1 MSKDVALP
9 RLTLT
14 ERKRRD
20 IIVACIAE
28 FRDHGFGSARIER
41 IAERAGVS
49 KRTLYKHF
57 ASKEQMFDVIA
68 VEAMSPLKIDE
79 AVVLDPGLP
88 LARQMG
94 DLLERYMA
102 IVSGDD
108 YVTLSRLLVAEFIA
122 DPARARVARQR
133 DDAVRGPIE
142 ELIAQAI
149 GHELIREVDPAYA
162 TEQLT
167 GMLKAFLFWPRFLGG
182 YPPVAQSKARQIV
195 DDCVKM
201 FLAYYATVDPPAA

>member
-1 MSKDVALP
+1 MSEDAVRP

-20 IIVACIAE
+20 IIDACIAE

-68 VEAMSPLKIDE
+68 VEAMSPLKIEE
-79 AVVLDPGLP
+79 AVVLDPCIP
-88 LARQMG
+88 LARQMS

-102 IVSGDD
+102 IVSADD
-108 YVTLSRLLVAEFIA
+108 YVTLARLLVAEFIA
-122 DPARARVARQR
+122 DPAKTQVVR
-133 DDAVRGPIE
+133 DGHETVGSPVK

-149 GHELIREVDPAYA
+149 GHGLIREVDPAYA

-167 GMLKAFLFWPRFLGG
+167 GMLMAFLFWPRFLRGA
-182 YPPVAQSKARQIV
+182 PAVAQGDARKII
-195 DDCVKM
+195 DDCVEM
-201 FLAYYATVDPPAA
+201 FLAFYATVDPPAA